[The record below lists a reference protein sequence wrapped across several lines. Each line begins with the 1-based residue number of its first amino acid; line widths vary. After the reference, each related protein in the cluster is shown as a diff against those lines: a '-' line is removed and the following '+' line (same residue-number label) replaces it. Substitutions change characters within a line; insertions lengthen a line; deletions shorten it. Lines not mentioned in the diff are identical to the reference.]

1 MAEQERARRTR
12 NRLVVA
18 AAEVFESIGYERATM
33 ARISAA
39 AGVTKGA
46 LYFHFATKDEL
57 ARAVQSRACEGSVRV
72 LSGLD
77 RPGVPA
83 LQVLMDLTHALAR
96 LVRHDRVV
104 RAGVLLSRERGS
116 ADAALDCYAVWLSCV
131 QALLVRAE
139 AERALRPGV
148 CRDAV
153 TALVV
158 SMICGAEFFALRDLP
173 DVKASPAGPD
183 AVALEPL
190 GPDRVGPELLGP
202 EPLGPDP
209 ALCAD
214 PDRDRADGAFE
225 WLARIWGL
233 VLPALVETGA
243 GRTLD
248 ASGRASGPP
257 AG

>member
-18 AAEVFESIGYERATM
+18 AAEVFDAIGYERATM

-46 LYFHFATKDEL
+46 LYFHFSTKDEL
-57 ARAVQSRACEGSVRV
+57 ARAVQARACEGSAEV
-72 LSGLD
+72 LAGLD
-77 RPGVPA
+77 RPGAPA
-83 LQVLMDLTHALAR
+83 LQVLIDVTHALAR
-96 LVRHDRVV
+96 LVRDDMVV

-116 ADAALDCYAVWLSCV
+116 ADAALDCYAVWLRCV
-131 QALLVRAE
+131 QALLLRAE

-158 SMICGAEFFALRDLP
+158 SMICGTEFFARRDVL
-173 DVKASPAGPD
+173 DTG
-183 AVALEPL
+183 L
-190 GPDRVGPELLGP
+190 
-202 EPLGPDP
+202 DP
-209 ALCAD
+209 ALSTDTDTDTRAD
-214 PDRDRADGAFE
+214 ANTDTARDRSDGAFE

-233 VLPALVETGA
+233 VLPALVETGVGA
-243 GRTLD
+243 ALD
-248 ASGRASGPP
+248 ASGRASGPS

>member
-57 ARAVQSRACEGSVRV
+57 ARAVQSRACEGSARV

-83 LQVLMDLTHALAR
+83 LQALMDLTHALAR

-116 ADAALDCYAVWLSCV
+116 ADAALDCYAVWLGCV

-139 AERALRPGV
+139 AEHALRPGV

-158 SMICGAEFFALRDLP
+158 SMICGAEFFALRDVP
-173 DVKASPAGPD
+173 AAGAAPAGLD
-183 AVALEPL
+183 AAGV
-190 GPDRVGPELLGP
+190 D
-202 EPLGPDP
+202 PLGPDP
-209 ALCAD
+209 AVCAD
-214 PDRDRADGAFE
+214 PDRDRPDGAFE

-248 ASGRASGPP
+248 ASGRASGPS
-257 AG
+257 AD